1 MLPMPL
7 VLCGSG
13 HLDGWW
19 NSKAKCVE
27 PGQSVG
33 KLAVLDKIIMLNQV
47 EKKALSLE
55 KAHIDGATVTCLA
68 MYV

>member
-1 MLPMPL
+1 M
-7 VLCGSG
+7 
-13 HLDGWW
+13 
-19 NSKAKCVE
+19 E
-27 PGQSVG
+27 QQG
-33 KLAVLDKIIMLNQV
+33 KVRRAWPIWRKVAVLDKIIMLNQV